1 MPPMGKVLDP
11 LRKWIGLT
19 SSFPSFP
26 SVGFFRIHW
35 RQAVLARGCH
45 SPASVHGRPLE
56 TMDLDGGADDRVAQ
70 LIGFV
75 EQWMHELIL
84 QKETKET
91 KKEPKPSFSP
101 LKSGLTANVIC

>member
-1 MPPMGKVLDP
+1 
-11 LRKWIGLT
+11 
-19 SSFPSFP
+19 
-26 SVGFFRIHW
+26 
-35 RQAVLARGCH
+35 
-45 SPASVHGRPLE
+45 
-56 TMDLDGGADDRVAQ
+56 MDLDGGADDRVAQ

-101 LKSGLTANVIC
+101 LKSGLTANVSC